1 MALRKEVEQAITQA
15 RIYDLSVEFYVGVP
29 RRMTVP
35 PFSFSLIR
43 AHRDA
48 PDPRRHSSA
57 ACLFSMGGHTGTH
70 IDAFN
75 HIAEGG
81 RVYGHPEAIFEHES
95 YGSGVLIGAID
106 ETPPILRRGILLDIP
121 RVRGVDFLGPKDV
134 ATPDDFRAAEQ
145 VENVQV
151 SEGDVVLVRTGWMH
165 WWAEDPQRYN
175 APVDVIPGVGLS
187 AAEWLAER
195 KIAFTGA
202 DTTSYEK
209 VDQTKHA
216 VHTLFLNKVGIQI
229 MENMYLEEVA
239 RDRVYEFV
247 FVALPLRIK
256 GGTASPIRP
265 VAVLC

>member
-1 MALRKEVEQAITQA
+1 MALRKEVEQAFTQA
-15 RIYDLSVEFYVGVP
+15 RIYDLSVEFYVGMP

-43 AHRDA
+43 AHGDA
-48 PDPRRHSSA
+48 PDPLRHSSA

-81 RVYGHPEAIFEHES
+81 RVYGHPESIFEHES

-121 RVRGVDFLGPKDV
+121 RVRGVDFLGPKDM

-151 SEGDVVLVRTGWMH
+151 REGDVVLVRTGWMH
-165 WWAEDPQRYN
+165 WWTEDPQRCN

-187 AAEWLAER
+187 TAEWLAELSFR
-195 KIAFTGA
+195 RGLVLSQG
-202 DTTSYEK
+202 DP
-209 VDQTKHA
+209 
-216 VHTLFLNKVGIQI
+216 
-229 MENMYLEEVA
+229 M
-239 RDRVYEFV
+239 V
-247 FVALPLRIK
+247 FVSRPISALLLLLSLVAPFYPLFRKRMGIP
-256 GGTASPIRP
+256 AES
-265 VAVLC
+265 